1 MAVSAE
7 PGPAA
12 PSAAR
17 PLFSPAGYAVVGAV
31 MAVTAAVVY
40 FVTAHFRGGGAA
52 PAPILEAYEEISLG
66 PAVVYFVTAHFR
78 GGGAA
83 PILEAY
89 EEISLGPVSREL
101 AADASGLLREEF
113 MIHVALVLNPRRGDL
128 AQVKAQVERRR
139 NLLRDIVSTEI
150 VHSKPE
156 GELRRPGILEA
167 LKAEI
172 KARLNAE
179 LGGAGGGQDVILKV
193 IFPESKVP
201 ARRG

>member
-66 PAVVYFVTAHFR
+66 P
-78 GGGAA
+78 
-83 PILEAY
+83 
-89 EEISLGPVSREL
+89 VSREL
-101 AADASGLLREEF
+101 GSDASGLLREEF

-150 VHSKPE
+150 VHAKPE

>member
-31 MAVTAAVVY
+31 MAVTA
-40 FVTAHFRGGGAA
+40 
-52 PAPILEAYEEISLG
+52 
-66 PAVVYFVTAHFR
+66 AVVYFVTAHFR

-150 VHSKPE
+150 VHARPE

-167 LKAEI
+167 LKSEI